1 MHVFIKYN
9 KKVDWKADKWD
20 IGMHHG
26 NYQVAKSWRAVQK
39 YCQKG
44 GNYITNLNE
53 DIFKG
58 KHVATNKQLLEISAK
73 QAVDDGLI
81 PLIQLPALVKAKAA
95 YAL

>member
-1 MHVFIKYN
+1 M
-9 KKVDWKADKWD
+9 
-20 IGMHHG
+20 
-26 NYQVAKSWRAVQK
+26 
-39 YCQKG
+39 
-44 GNYITNLNE
+44 NE

-58 KHVATNKQLLEISAK
+58 KHVSTNKQLLEISAK